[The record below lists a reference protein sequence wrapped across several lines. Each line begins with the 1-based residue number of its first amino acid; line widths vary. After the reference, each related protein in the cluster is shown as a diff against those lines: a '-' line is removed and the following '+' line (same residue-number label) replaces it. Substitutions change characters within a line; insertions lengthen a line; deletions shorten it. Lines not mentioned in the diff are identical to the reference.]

1 MDTVVE
7 NNTKLILRSNE
18 MKRVMKK
25 EDIVNEI
32 ALKTNFYKCNIRVIL
47 DALDDIIIENMSAA
61 TKKEPSE
68 IHLSLGFVFGGRY
81 SPKHEVRDPRTG
93 EKVMTPAKYI
103 PYARFS
109 PHFRKK
115 INKKK

>member
-1 MDTVVE
+1 MERVLKRDDLARLLAEKTGFYIKNMDE
-7 NNTKLILRSNE
+7 KLR
-18 MKRVMKK
+18 
-25 EDIVNEI
+25 
-32 ALKTNFYKCNIRVIL
+32 
-47 DALDDIIIENMSAA
+47 ALDDITIENMSAA

-81 SPKHEVRDPRTG
+81 SPKHEARDPRTG
-93 EKVMTPAKYI
+93 ETVMTPAKYI

>member
-1 MDTVVE
+1 MERV
-7 NNTKLILRSNE
+7 L
-18 MKRVMKK
+18 KRK
-25 EDIVNEI
+25 ELVNLLSE
-32 ALKTNFYKCNIRVIL
+32 KTGFYKKNIDEIL
-47 DALDDIIIENMSAA
+47 DALDDVIVENMSAA

-81 SPKHEVRDPRTG
+81 SPKHEARDPRTG
-93 EKVMTPAKYI
+93 ETVMTPAKYI

-109 PHFRKK
+109 SHFRKK

>member
-1 MDTVVE
+1 MGRV
-7 NNTKLILRSNE
+7 L
-18 MKRVMKK
+18 KRK
-25 EDIVNEI
+25 ELVNLLSE
-32 ALKTNFYKCNIRVIL
+32 KTGFYKKNIDEIL
-47 DALDDIIIENMSAA
+47 DALDDVIVENMSAA

-81 SPKHEVRDPRTG
+81 SPKHEARDPRTG
-93 EKVMTPAKYI
+93 ETVMTPAKYI